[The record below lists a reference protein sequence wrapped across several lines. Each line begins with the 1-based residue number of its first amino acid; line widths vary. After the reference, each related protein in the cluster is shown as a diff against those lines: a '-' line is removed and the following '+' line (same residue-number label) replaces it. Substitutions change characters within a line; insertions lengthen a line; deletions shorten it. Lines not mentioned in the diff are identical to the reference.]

1 MPTQLPFSR
10 SYSNGSAD
18 SILNVI
24 NSNERAI
31 FGRNSLKNDAPTVHE
46 LSENNRRQSNEDT

>member
-1 MPTQLPFSR
+1 MPFSR

-31 FGRNSLKNDAPTVHE
+31 FEIRNSIKNDAHTVHE
-46 LSENNRRQSNEDT
+46 LSESNRLQ